1 MQALFLLVGFCYSRR
16 MSPEALLELIH
27 DFETFKEEGNR
38 LHKRLAEFSAAVSR
52 TEPAGEAEKVL
63 LESLKSFIEG
73 AIIRLGS
80 VKGAQLSGGAAS
92 AIHLALADLRKTPDF
107 ATAFAHIRRSK
118 NLPADFGTHTSSNGN
133 GHADA
138 AYDDAYAAPPP
149 KALSE

>member
-1 MQALFLLVGFCYSRR
+1 
-16 MSPEALLELIH
+16 MSPEALLELIN

-38 LHKRLAEFSAAVSR
+38 LHTRLAEFSAAVTR

-63 LESLKSFIEG
+63 LESLKSFIDG

-80 VKGAQLSGGAAS
+80 AKGPQPSGGAAS

-118 NLPADFGTHTSSNGN
+118 NLPADFGTNTSSNGN
-133 GHADA
+133 GHTGATNGDP
-138 AYDDAYAAPPP
+138 YAAAPP